1 MRVHEELT
9 KAGLPLSYPA
19 FTAFCRRHG
28 IGQVAQAA
36 GRALRLRARAR
47 RCSTTPRRTTL
58 HLGGTVRR
66 VQTASLVLG
75 YSRMLFF
82 QFYPRFRRFEC
93 KVFLTEAFR
102 YLDGVARP
110 A

>member
-1 MRVHEELT
+1 M
-9 KAGLPLSYPA
+9 
-19 FTAFCRRHG
+19 
-28 IGQVAQAA
+28 
-36 GRALRLRARAR
+36 
-47 RCSTTPRRTTL
+47 
-58 HLGGTVRR
+58 RR

-82 QFYPRFRRFEC
+82 QFYPQFRRFEC